1 MVEMKDKITE
11 LRNKRSLLIQSS
23 DAYHKKILELKSARE
38 NLIKDLEKIRN
49 EIQELVKQKNDLFM
63 KLVEKDA
70 KAYLLM
76 SSLRSQKDFT
86 RERKLKEE
94 LEIKSKIAQEV
105 EQKLKEGK
113 PLSFDELKIYYELNQ
128 KLQ

>member
-1 MVEMKDKITE
+1 
-11 LRNKRSLLIQSS
+11 
-23 DAYHKKILELKSARE
+23 
-38 NLIKDLEKIRN
+38 
-49 EIQELVKQKNDLFM
+49 
-63 KLVEKDA
+63 
-70 KAYLLM
+70 M